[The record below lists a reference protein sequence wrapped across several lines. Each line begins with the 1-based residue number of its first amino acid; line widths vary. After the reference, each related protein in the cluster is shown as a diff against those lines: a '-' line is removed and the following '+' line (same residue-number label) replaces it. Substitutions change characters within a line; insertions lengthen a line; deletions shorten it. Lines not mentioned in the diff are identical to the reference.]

1 MPPIVKTLISSRR
14 FWAAMAVIAVPV
26 LNEKFGWGLSEEV
39 FVTSAIAVV
48 GWILGESL
56 RSSEQVST
64 VKVVEVVR
72 SKDDTNVTAA

>member
-1 MPPIVKTLISSRR
+1 MPPILKTLVTSRR
-14 FWAAMAVIAVPV
+14 FWAAAAVIAVPV

-56 RSSEQVST
+56 RSSENAK
-64 VKVVEVVR
+64 KV
-72 SKDDTNVTAA
+72 

>member
-1 MPPIVKTLISSRR
+1 MPPILKTLVTSRR
-14 FWAAMAVIAVPV
+14 FWAAVGMIAVPV

-56 RSSEQVST
+56 RSSEGPKAS
-64 VKVVEVVR
+64 
-72 SKDDTNVTAA
+72 A

>member
-1 MPPIVKTLISSRR
+1 MPPIIKTLVTSRR
-14 FWAAMAVIAVPV
+14 FWAAAAVIAVPV

-56 RSSEQVST
+56 RSSED
-64 VKVVEVVR
+64 VK
-72 SKDDTNVTAA
+72 SA